1 MTLQISV
8 TPTTS
13 GLAAAVLAAL
23 GLAACSPSPAHAPAP
38 DQTAPPTVTA
48 PTQTQAPPASSAA
61 DALVGRWTGPEGT
74 ALVIAA
80 NGAAYQVT
88 VTNLDGPRDF
98 TGAPDPAGVRFTRD
112 GQPLLIR
119 KGSGAETGMK
129 WLADKT
135 DCVVVAANEGY
146 CRD

>member
-1 MTLQISV
+1 MKPQISV
-8 TPTTS
+8 TRTTA
-13 GLAAAVLAAL
+13 GLAAAMVAAL
-23 GLAACSPSPAHAPAP
+23 GLAACSPSPAPAPAP

-48 PTQTQAPPASSAA
+48 PAQIPTPPASSAA

-98 TGAPDPAGVRFTRD
+98 AGAADPDGVRFTRD
-112 GQPLLIR
+112 GESLLVR

-129 WLADKT
+129 WLADKA